1 MTIPRAVGI
10 VTAPLQGGGPTATKG
25 ELVERLTPAKRRVG
39 ARAEAPAVREKF
51 LLFRVGDE
59 IYGMGLRGLREVLLS
74 DGVTSLPA
82 PPYQVCVALTYRGRK
97 LPVIRMSALF
107 EVPPGGASGTERV
120 LLTQG
125 RGRPLGLL
133 VDDVLEMSEVDPARI
148 TPLPALASLLDPAC
162 FRGVFTRQDRII
174 LLVNEDG
181 LGGFDE
187 VVHFYAAGT

>member
-1 MTIPRAVGI
+1 LTIPRAVGI

-25 ELVERLTPAKRRVG
+25 ELVQRLTLAKRRVG

-59 IYGMGLRGLREVLLS
+59 IYGMGLRALREVLLS
-74 DGVTSLPA
+74 DGVTPLPV
-82 PPYQVCVALTYRGRK
+82 PPYQVCVALTYRGRT

-107 EVPPGGASGTERV
+107 EVPPAGAAGTERV

-187 VVHFYAAGT
+187 VVHFYAAGA